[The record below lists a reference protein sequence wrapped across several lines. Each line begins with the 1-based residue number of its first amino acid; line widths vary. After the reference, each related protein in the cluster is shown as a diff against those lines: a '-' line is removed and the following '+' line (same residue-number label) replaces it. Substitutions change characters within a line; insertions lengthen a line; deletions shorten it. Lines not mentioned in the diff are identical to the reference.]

1 MYNLKKVCLVMLILC
16 IAAASSVFAASYEDE
31 QEDVDETIAQ
41 LEEEN
46 RELEERLAS
55 ARSEADELIAY
66 HQKHIKELNEELQE
80 YEEEGNVSKVEQTML
95 ETAVNEIYLQI
106 LTSFYGPG
114 LSRTTY
120 PDLMI
125 TEQLPLWLEE
135 LGKSGTL
142 GWNKG
147 GLDQL
152 SALAGIYYIQKHM
165 ANNQMMIDMLRSK
178 REYGMSE
185 EEYDRYK
192 LEWKLLSSPKA
203 GIKPYN
209 NYSEG
214 TGLSARGLYAYPIRD
229 LVKIYEL
236 AEIPVPGTDAYWEM
250 LSDSLFCLESKGVD
264 IGRIMAYHNSLSLRI
279 RTLEPAVASPGF
291 LESIGVE
298 KAADPED
305 IADVTAWR
313 ATLLKTSY
321 EHFLRLARTCDSQAL
336 ASGLK
341 KQAAALTAFDEALAL
356 SADAAVT
363 EIEATQ
369 KLTEDILSEIPLVGD
384 AMSLY
389 AVYTGET
396 LSGEQVSGWQRI
408 IDAVLS
414 VGPIGLDGAM
424 KASPNL
430 ERMVGSLHAALD
442 TASAKQLSMLSE
454 TLHISEEKLSYLA
467 EFLAG
472 VFG

>member
-1 MYNLKKVCLVMLILC
+1 MLILC

-31 QEDVDETIAQ
+31 QEDVDEVIAQ
-41 LEEEN
+41 LEEKN

-55 ARSEADELIAY
+55 ARREADELIAY
-66 HQKHIKELNEELQE
+66 HQEHIKELNEELQE
-80 YEEEGNVSKVEQTML
+80 YEDEGNAEKVEQTMI
-95 ETAVNEIYLQI
+95 ETAVNEIFLQI

-135 LGKSGTL
+135 LGTSGTL

-165 ANNQMMIDMLRSK
+165 ANNRMMIHILRSK

-192 LEWKLLSSPKA
+192 LEWKLLSSPTA

-209 NYSEG
+209 HSSEG
-214 TGLSARGLYAYPIRD
+214 TGLSARGIYAYPIHD
-229 LVKIYEL
+229 LVNIYTL
-236 AEIPVPGTDAYWEM
+236 AETPEPGTDAYWEM
-250 LSDSLFCLESKGVD
+250 LSDSLFCLEAKGVD

-279 RTLEPAVASPGF
+279 RELEPALAEPGF

-298 KAADPED
+298 KAEDPED

-313 ATLLKTSY
+313 ARLLKTSY
-321 EHFLRLARTCDSQAL
+321 EHFLRLARTCDPQAL

-341 KQAAALTAFDEALAL
+341 KQASALTAFDEALAL

-363 EIEATQ
+363 EIVATQ
-369 KLTEDILSEIPLVGD
+369 KLTEDVLSEIPLVGD

-389 AVYTGET
+389 SVYSGET
-396 LSGEQVSGWQRI
+396 LSGEQVSGWKRI

-442 TASAKQLSMLSE
+442 SASAKQLSMLSE
-454 TLHISEEKLSYLA
+454 TLHIPEDKLSFLA
-467 EFLAG
+467 EFLSG